1 VSQTHWSKA
10 DLHIHSILSDGGNTI
25 RDILAH
31 AATATQMDVIAIT
44 DHDRIDGAQEA
55 QQLGARYGLDV
66 IVGEE
71 VTARQA
77 HVLAYFLRERVAS
90 GMSIAET
97 TAAIHE
103 QGGIAVL
110 AHPYDRVCPT
120 PISWRHRPTSAE
132 WRGFGLDGIEGL
144 NGSQVDPT
152 SNPKALALGARLG
165 HTMTGGSD
173 AHHKEVIGRTYT
185 LFPGVNAADLHVAL
199 LNHKT
204 LPAGQGWS
212 LRDYAGWAR
221 KAFLPRVWRAVGM
234 SAACRAAQDGHPAA

>member
-1 VSQTHWSKA
+1 VSQTDWSKA